1 MADRRIA
8 EGKECLAR
16 QLKLVERM
24 AAAGHDT
31 GSAERLAREYGR
43 LLRTVRSSR
52 ELLVQRLDSF
62 SEQLRPAQRKGCP
75 R

>member
-24 AAAGHDT
+24 AAAGHDS
-31 GSAERLAREYGR
+31 GSAERLRANMVGSCER
-43 LLRTVRSSR
+43 
-52 ELLVQRLDSF
+52 
-62 SEQLRPAQRKGCP
+62 
-75 R
+75 